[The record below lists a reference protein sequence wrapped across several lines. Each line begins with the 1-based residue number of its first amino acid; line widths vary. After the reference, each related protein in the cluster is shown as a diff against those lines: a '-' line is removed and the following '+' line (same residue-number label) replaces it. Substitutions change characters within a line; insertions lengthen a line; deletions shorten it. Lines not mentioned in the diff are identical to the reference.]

1 VDVVGNIFLLP
12 EPETMDNIFTSLGVI
27 V

>member
-1 VDVVGNIFLLP
+1 VGNIFLAP
-12 EPETMDNIFTSLGVI
+12 EPDTMDNIFTSLGVI